1 MLLAGEAVEF
11 IQFDVLSPNACDDFL
26 VGGFGLQA
34 GAINPAL
41 NSGRMNAF
49 DAGDSL
55 RAQSFKALLDG
66 ALDFLFRSLKV
77 VEGRA
82 IAVTESPPTLPTTDD
97 KDHLSVPQEI
107 AAMIG

>member
-1 MLLAGEAVEF
+1 MLADF
-11 IQFDVLSPNACDDFL
+11 IEVAFL
-26 VGGFGLQA
+26 LVGFGLQT
-34 GAINPAL
+34 GEINPAPDG
-41 NSGRMNAF
+41 GRMNAF
-49 DAGDSL
+49 DASDGL
-55 RAQSFKALLDG
+55 RAQSFKALPDG
-66 ALDFLFRSLKV
+66 ALDFLFRRLKV

>member
-1 MLLAGEAVEF
+1 MLLAGKAVEF
-11 IQFDVLSPNACDDFL
+11 IQFDVLSPNACDYFL
-26 VGGFGLQA
+26 VGDFGLQA

-49 DAGDSL
+49 DAGDRL

-82 IAVTESPPTLPTTDD
+82 IAVTESPPTLPTTEEQ
-97 KDHLSVPQEI
+97 DHSSVRT
-107 AAMIG
+107 A